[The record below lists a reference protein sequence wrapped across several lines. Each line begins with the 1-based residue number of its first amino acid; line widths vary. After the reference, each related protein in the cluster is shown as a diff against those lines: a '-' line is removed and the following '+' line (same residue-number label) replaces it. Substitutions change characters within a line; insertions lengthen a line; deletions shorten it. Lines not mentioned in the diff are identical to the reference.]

1 MPMRGLSAALALALL
16 AGCAAPQ
23 RRPVHA
29 PEGRAGQP
37 LQSSVPPLYFYPEQG
52 QPDAQQDRDRYECYR
67 WAAQQTGTDPGMT
80 PVRRP
85 LGPQPMPPVRD
96 GADVVAG
103 AATGA
108 VLGAMVSR
116 PRYAGENAVI
126 GAIIGTL
133 LGAIGQESRAQAA
146 EAAQARHQQAQDAAR
161 VPVDNFRRAM
171 GACMQARGYRV
182 G

>member
-1 MPMRGLSAALALALL
+1 MGA
-16 AGCAAPQ
+16 
-23 RRPVHA
+23 
-29 PEGRAGQP
+29 P
-37 LQSSVPPLYFYPEQG
+37 LQATLPPLYFYPERD

-67 WAAQQTGTDPGMT
+67 WAAHQTGTDPGMT

-85 LGPQPMPPVRD
+85 LGPQPLPPVRD

-146 EAAQARHQQAQDAAR
+146 ERAQARQQQVDEAAR
-161 VPVDNFRRAM
+161 QPLENFRRAM
-171 GACMQARGYRV
+171 GACMTARGYRV